1 MGIGGL
7 GFKVLC
13 DQKRGRTWM
22 QEIGKRGFRA
32 TVDRYFDGDSAAYL
46 RVQRARAWEHG
57 VGGFVDRVL
66 QERLD
71 KGERI
76 ASVELP
82 VVCDPEEDGVPF

>member
-1 MGIGGL
+1 MS
-7 GFKVLC
+7 
-13 DQKRGRTWM
+13 
-22 QEIGKRGFRA
+22 EIGKRGFRA
-32 TVDRYFDGDSAAYL
+32 TVDRYYDGDATAYL

-57 VGGFVDRVL
+57 MGRFIDRVL

-82 VVCDPEEDGVPF
+82 VVCDPDEDGLPI